1 MRVVAQN
8 IYESPAPNVI
18 AEPQDRAELMTLLL
32 LDCEGDEELYLS
44 EIARAEAGATV
55 LDLRDSILDTQLY
68 PDGRVILEEL
78 HHDEDEEAATPP
90 RRLEMTLAELRELI
104 LKWLEAKRLF
114 YAQRAGGAG

>member
-1 MRVVAQN
+1 MQIGTFVLTDRPHPDIQGVAP
-8 IYESPAPNVI
+8 E
-18 AEPQDRAELMTLLL
+18 RAELLYLFL
-32 LDCEGDEELYLS
+32 LDCDDDEDLYLS

-78 HHDEDEEAATPP
+78 HHDEDGEAATPP

-114 YAQRAGGAG
+114 YAQRAAGAG